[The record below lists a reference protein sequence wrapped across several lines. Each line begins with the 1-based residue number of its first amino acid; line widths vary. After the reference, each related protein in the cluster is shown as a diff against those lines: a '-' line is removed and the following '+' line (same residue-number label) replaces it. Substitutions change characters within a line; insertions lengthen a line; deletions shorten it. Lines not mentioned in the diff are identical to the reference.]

1 MGTMGMLAI
10 YDVMGIQDF
19 IFASPKVR
27 ENLGAS
33 IIVEE
38 IFKKDLKDSIEKVC
52 APNCHTD
59 WGEDYTDFQIVSD
72 PNMLAEVI
80 YVGGGNAM
88 VAYRD
93 KEIAKQVTQ
102 ILSYK
107 VMEQTGDAL
116 KFAVAYQPTDFTN
129 QKFSDDR
136 EAIFRELKKNKY
148 GIIQTKPL
156 LGIGITRP
164 GATDG
169 LPAIYPGDEAEEFLS
184 KSAKFKRRMIEQEYH
199 KLYFDDLLAGAGKYA
214 FPLEFDDL
222 GQKEGE
228 NHIAV
233 VHIDGNNLGKQLDGV
248 LEGISDY
255 QKAVTKLR
263 RFSKEVDKNY
273 KKVMQDV
280 IQRLTDWVESNKSK
294 KDFPL
299 SLKDNLLPIRPIIR
313 SGDDITF
320 VCNAKIAISL
330 TELFLTALH
339 ALPSISFANSQV
351 PLSACAG
358 VVIVKSHFPFY
369 RAYQLAEE
377 LCASAK
383 MKAKILDRHHERGE
397 RIGNWLDFHIVQ
409 SGVTTNLGEIRKRFY
424 QVPGMDSPQELKFI
438 PKNQKNPEM
447 RYPQYN
453 LLWRPWCIAGE
464 CGELYDWQTFKA
476 IHHAFT
482 KKDKKEDDEVLW
494 KQSRLKKLRNVMI
507 KSKSDIDCLIQEYQ
521 SRGFTL
527 PKCFG
532 DCKPFKTNH
541 DDVSKLQ
548 QTPYFDALELLDFYE
563 SIA

>member
-1 MGTMGMLAI
+1 MEMLVI

-52 APNCHTD
+52 AQNCRTD
-59 WGEDYTDFQIVSD
+59 WREDYTDFQIVSD

-93 KEIAKQVTQ
+93 EGIAKKVTQ
-102 ILSYK
+102 ALSYK

-116 KFAVAYQPTDFTN
+116 KFAVAYQPIDFAN
-129 QKFSDDR
+129 QTFSNDR
-136 EAIFRELKKNKY
+136 DTIFRELKKNKY
-148 GIIQTKPL
+148 GIIQTKPM

-169 LPAIYPGDEAEEFLS
+169 FPATYPGDEAGEFLS

-199 KLYFDDLLAGAGKYA
+199 KLYFDDLLPDDGKYA

-233 VHIDGNNLGKQLDGV
+233 VHIDGNNLGKLLDGA
-248 LEGISDY
+248 LDGISDY
-255 QKAVTKLR
+255 QEAVTRLR
-263 RFSKEVDKNY
+263 NFSKEVDKNY
-273 KKVMQDV
+273 KDVMRDV

-299 SLKDNLLPIRPIIR
+299 SLKDNLLPIRPIVR

-330 TELFLTALH
+330 TELFLMALH
-339 ALPSISFANSQV
+339 KLPPISFANSQV

-383 MKAKILDRHHERGE
+383 MKAKTLAQLNKREE
-397 RIGNWLDFHIVQ
+397 IGNWLDFHIIQ
-409 SGVTTNLGEIRKRFY
+409 SGVTTNLREIREKFY
-424 QVPGMDSPQELKFI
+424 QVPGMKPPDKLTFPRHSPK
-438 PKNQKNPEM
+438 PEM

-507 KSKSDIDCLIQEYQ
+507 KSESDIDCLIQEYQ

-532 DCKPFKTNH
+532 DCEPFKTNH
-541 DDVSKLQ
+541 DDDSELQ

-563 SIA
+563 PIA